1 MKGDALN
8 LTRALSLRLSI
19 AFASS
24 TLAALYVFVSGNLG
38 GLSDDALL
46 ASVRALGGTGFIAAM
61 FGTACVGLSL
71 WSIKSGARLP
81 ALSIII
87 GVLMSF
93 VGIAGAILSSFMQ
106 VVTGGISL

>member
-19 AFASS
+19 AFAAS
-24 TLAALYVFVSGNLG
+24 TLVALYVFVSGNPG

-46 ASVRALGGTGFIAAM
+46 AAVRALGGTGVIAAM

-71 WSIKSGARLP
+71 WSIRGGARLP
-81 ALSIII
+81 ARSIII
-87 GVLMSF
+87 GVLMSC
-93 VGIAGAILSSFMQ
+93 VGIAGAVLSAFMQ